1 MFRGSLYI
9 QLCLAIQSS
18 VLKVQHGSR
27 KTFALPLNIFLRHW
41 IVWSSS
47 LKSLIFIN
55 ALFYSDIYLYIY
67 IYFSQKKKKKSS
79 YLQRTTVTSTR
90 LSEKIGTGDAP
101 MGEKGLQPSITCQG
115 SSEMTWHSAGQGQ
128 QF

>member
-41 IVWSSS
+41 IFWSSS
-47 LKSLIFIN
+47 KKSLIFIN
-55 ALFYSDIYLYIY
+55 ALFYSDIYIY
-67 IYFSQKKKKKSS
+67 IFIYFFFSKKKKKLTPQWTS
-79 YLQRTTVTSTR
+79 VTSTG
-90 LSEKIGTGDAP
+90 LSKKIGTGDAP